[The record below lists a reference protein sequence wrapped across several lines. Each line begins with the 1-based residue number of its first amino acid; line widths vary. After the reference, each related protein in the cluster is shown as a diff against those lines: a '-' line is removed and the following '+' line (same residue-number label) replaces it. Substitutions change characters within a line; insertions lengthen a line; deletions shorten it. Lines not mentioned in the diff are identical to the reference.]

1 MLLVLFGFSISVI
14 IASIL
19 RRPDALWQR
28 VMLLVAVMTLV
39 AVGVAWG
46 MELWLGTE

>member
-1 MLLVLFGFSISVI
+1 MLLVLFGLSLSVI

-19 RRPDALWQR
+19 RRPEALWQR
-28 VMLLVAVMTLV
+28 AMLLVAVMLLI
-39 AVGVAWG
+39 AVSVAWG